1 MFSTLARTLLVTG
14 TVAAATLVAGSAS
27 ASVTN
32 TRSEVHFA
40 PADAVVATCADGS
53 EIGLGFDIVRNIH
66 DTYDDDGTL
75 LQESRNVNFTG
86 IFENLSTGEQYV
98 FQGTRIVT
106 FDFVAGTLFG
116 RGNYRTVTLPHAGV
130 VLHAAGM
137 QVIDLE
143 TGLLMESAGAAIDEW
158 VAGPGAVCSLFGLEG
173 P

>member
-1 MFSTLARTLLVTG
+1 MFTTLARTLLVTG

-32 TRSEVHFA
+32 TRSEVHFG
-40 PADAVVATCADGS
+40 PADEVVATCADGS

-66 DTYDDDGTL
+66 DTYDDDGNL

-116 RGNYRTVTLPHAGV
+116 RGNYRTVTLPGAGV

-137 QVIDLE
+137 QIIDLAA
-143 TGLLMESAGAAIDEW
+143 GLLVESAGPAIDEW
-158 VAGPGAVCSLFGLEG
+158 VAGPDAVCSLFGLQG
-173 P
+173 A